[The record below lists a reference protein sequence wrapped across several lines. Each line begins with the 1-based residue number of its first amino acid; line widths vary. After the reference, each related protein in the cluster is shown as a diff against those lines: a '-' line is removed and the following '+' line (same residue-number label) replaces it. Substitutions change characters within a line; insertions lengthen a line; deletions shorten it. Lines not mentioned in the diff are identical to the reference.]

1 MSNIA
6 DDVSVYPCYTDS
18 IENCIES
25 GGITGR
31 FLWGRL
37 YEKKRTLSGCVFSIM
52 KSAAGVRKG

>member
-6 DDVSVYPCYTDS
+6 DDVSVYPWYAYS

-31 FLWGRL
+31 SLLGCL
-37 YEKKRTLSGCVFSIM
+37 YEKNAPGLDAFFQL
-52 KSAAGVRKG
+52 